1 MSDLNEKGYIGNF
14 KGTELNTF
22 PFPKDNE
29 VVVFS
34 FDEEI
39 IDVEIAYQFFEKI
52 KELFPD
58 NMVIGLPKNSE
69 IEIRNIDKLIKDLEK
84 LKDEHILYRRE
95 LSEKRLLNQ

>member
-1 MSDLNEKGYIGNF
+1 MFDLNEKGYIGNF

-39 IDVEIAYQFFEKI
+39 IDVETAYQFFEKI

-69 IEIRNIDKLIKDLEK
+69 IEIKDIDKLIKDLEK
-84 LKDEHILYRRE
+84 MKDEHILYRRE
-95 LSEKRLLNQ
+95 LSEKWPLNQ

>member
-1 MSDLNEKGYIGNF
+1 MSDLSEKGYIGNF

-39 IDVEIAYQFFEKI
+39 IDVETAYQFFEKI

-69 IEIRNIDKLIKDLEK
+69 IEIKDIDKLIKDLEK
-84 LKDEHILYRRE
+84 MKDEHILYRRE
-95 LSEKRLLNQ
+95 LSEKWPLNQ

>member
-1 MSDLNEKGYIGNF
+1 MFDLSEKGYIGNF

-29 VVVFS
+29 VVVFT
-34 FDEEI
+34 FDTEI
-39 IDVEIAYQFFEKI
+39 IDIDIAYQYFEKI

-58 NMVIGLPKNSE
+58 NMVIGLPKSSE

-84 LKDEHILYRRE
+84 IKDEHILYRRE
-95 LSEKRLLNQ
+95 LSEKWPLNQ

>member
-22 PFPKDNE
+22 SFPKDNE
-29 VVVFS
+29 VVVFT
-34 FDEEI
+34 FDTEI
-39 IDVEIAYQFFEKI
+39 IDIDIAYQYFERI

-84 LKDEHILYRRE
+84 IKDEHILYRRE
-95 LSEKRLLNQ
+95 LSEKWPLNQ

>member
-34 FDEEI
+34 FNEEI

-58 NMVIGLPKNSE
+58 NIVIGLPKNSE

-95 LSEKRLLNQ
+95 LSEKWPLN

>member
-1 MSDLNEKGYIGNF
+1 MSDLNEKGYIGNY
-14 KGTELNTF
+14 KGTKFSAF

-29 VVVFS
+29 AIVFT

-39 IDVEIAYQFFEKI
+39 IDEETTYQFFEKI

-58 NMVIGLPKNSE
+58 NMVIGLPKNSK

-84 LKDEHILYRRE
+84 IKDEHILYRRE
-95 LSEKRLLNQ
+95 LSEKRPLNQ

>member
-1 MSDLNEKGYIGNF
+1 MSDLNEKDCGGIA
-14 KGTELNTF
+14 LSTF
-22 PFPKDNE
+22 VFPKDNE
-29 VVVFS
+29 VIVFT

-39 IDVEIAYQFFEKI
+39 IDVETAYQFFEKI

-95 LSEKRLLNQ
+95 LSEKWPLN